1 MWKRIKSFLFENKT
15 SKQTVAK
22 NTVWLSISNFGG
34 RLIKAII
41 VIYGARVLGA
51 AGYGVFSYAVTLA
64 GLFAIFIDLGI
75 NSILIRDGAKT
86 SPDER
91 QRLFSTTLLMKV
103 ILMAAVIIFI
113 VTVAPYFSTL
123 PGARVLLPFVALMTV
138 FDGMREFLSSL
149 FRAEEKMQWDA
160 AAFLASNIA
169 VVFFGFIFLRI
180 AATPFSFTGAYA
192 LGTAVGAFVAVLF
205 LRNRFKKVFSGVSLK
220 RMGII
225 LKSAWPFAII
235 SALGVLLTSSDILI
249 ISWMKSAS
257 DVGIYSAG
265 IRIIQL
271 LYIIPTIIQLSTLP
285 ILSRLTKGD
294 PGKFRLAF
302 EKIFSLVFLVSLPIS
317 LGGAILGAQIM
328 GLVFG
333 NAYVVGGMALSILML
348 GISIDYAGGV
358 ISNSVFVRDHQK
370 SLITCTAIAGVANIL
385 FDLLLIPRWGMAG
398 SAMATLIALI
408 LSNSYLWYVAK
419 KLSNFSFL
427 PYIKRI
433 CGAGIIMAATTALL
447 YAAGI
452 NVIANVL
459 ISGAVYILAL
469 LLLKEPLLREVK
481 EVVALGSAEA

>member
-1 MWKRIKSFLFENKT
+1 
-15 SKQTVAK
+15 
-22 NTVWLSISNFGG
+22 
-34 RLIKAII
+34 
-41 VIYGARVLGA
+41 
-51 AGYGVFSYAVTLA
+51 
-64 GLFAIFIDLGI
+64 
-75 NSILIRDGAKT
+75 
-86 SPDER
+86 
-91 QRLFSTTLLMKV
+91 
-103 ILMAAVIIFI
+103 
-113 VTVAPYFSTL
+113 
-123 PGARVLLPFVALMTV
+123 
-138 FDGMREFLSSL
+138 
-149 FRAEEKMQWDA
+149 
-160 AAFLASNIA
+160 
-169 VVFFGFIFLRI
+169 
-180 AATPFSFTGAYA
+180 
-192 LGTAVGAFVAVLF
+192 
-205 LRNRFKKVFSGVSLK
+205 
-220 RMGII
+220 
-225 LKSAWPFAII
+225 
-235 SALGVLLTSSDILI
+235 
-249 ISWMKSAS
+249 MKSAS